1 MHLSCLDPSK
11 NGPELSEAYHADRS
25 RVMRDFEIAAERFM
39 TAPTVRIARKAQEE
53 LRRIEE
59 TLICLVSMRS
69 KAQQWAAEI
78 VKDSPEG
85 EVAEIQK
92 PGSAT
97 TRS

>member
-11 NGPELSEAYHADRS
+11 KGPELSEAYHADRN
-25 RVMRDFEIAAERFM
+25 RVLREFELAAERFM
-39 TAPTVRIARKAQEE
+39 TAPDIRRARKAQEE
-53 LRRIEE
+53 LHRIEE
-59 TLICLVSMRS
+59 VLICLFSMWREA
-69 KAQQWAAEI
+69 KQLDVGI
-78 VKDSPEG
+78 VNDSPEG